1 MNTVATTR
9 IIPETIPVYADEEV
23 AHAQLP
29 SVAMRIRALLV
40 EQGPVTVWEVADKLE
55 ASYIN
60 QISAVLD
67 KLNTEGNLARFRAG
81 FNDYYA
87 LPRVALVGKEPTLR
101 TIISDSLKGLFIGCR
116 YEVMRKFKGTNKYP
130 PSK

>member
-9 IIPETIPVYADEEV
+9 VIPVTTRAYADDEA
-23 AHAQLP
+23 AHVQLP
-29 SVAMRIRALLV
+29 SVAMRVRALLM

-55 ASYIN
+55 TGYIN
-60 QISAVLD
+60 QVSAVLD

-81 FNDYYA
+81 FNNYYA
-87 LPRVALVGKEPTLR
+87 LPRVALIGKEPTLR

-116 YEVMRKFKGTNKYP
+116 YEVMRKFKGTHKCP
-130 PSK
+130 PAK

>member
-1 MNTVATTR
+1 MNIAATTG
-9 IIPETIPVYADEEV
+9 ILPETTPVYADEEV
-23 AHAQLP
+23 AHVQLP
-29 SVAMRIRALLV
+29 SVAMRVRALLM

-55 ASYIN
+55 TSYVN

-87 LPRVALVGKEPTLR
+87 LPRVALIGKEPTLR

-116 YEVMRKFKGTNKYP
+116 YEVMRKFKGTHKCP
-130 PSK
+130 PAK

>member
-1 MNTVATTR
+1 MNTMATTR
-9 IIPETIPVYADEEV
+9 IIPEIRPVYADKEP
-23 AHAQLP
+23 AHVQLP
-29 SVAMRIRALLV
+29 SVAMRVRTLLM

-116 YEVMRKFKGTNKYP
+116 YEVMRKFKGTNKCTS
-130 PSK
+130 SK